1 MQNQAPGL
9 GVPGS
14 GCVAVSARE
23 RGCWGDRCLLK
34 GSCLRPRLCRG
45 RPYGF
50 RAMIIWERLVANR
63 NPLPFLDFLSLRSMG
78 RDGIKTPG
86 FALFVV

>member
-23 RGCWGDRCLLK
+23 RGCWGDRAAEFTGSRVLPLSHSGSLPCGDLLV
-34 GSCLRPRLCRG
+34 P
-45 RPYGF
+45 
-50 RAMIIWERLVANR
+50 ALVQTCSSA
-63 NPLPFLDFLSLRSMG
+63 
-78 RDGIKTPG
+78 
-86 FALFVV
+86 